1 MDLTIALKKENGSAV
16 NKHKHLAEK
25 TANPSSISGH
35 SHLTNA
41 AINNLTPSLFC
52 VLVCFKVWA
61 GHFTALYSSSLYT
74 MKMIKKKVLL
84 SETN

>member
-1 MDLTIALKKENGSAV
+1 MGLTIALKKGNGSTV

-25 TANPSSISGH
+25 TANPSLISRH

-61 GHFTALYSSSLYT
+61 GHFTALYSPSLYT
-74 MKMIKKKVLL
+74 MKTIKKCI
-84 SETN
+84 TI

>member
-1 MDLTIALKKENGSAV
+1 MDLTIALKKKNRSVV
-16 NKHKHLAEK
+16 NKHKRLAEK
-25 TANPSSISGH
+25 IANPSSISRH

-41 AINNLTPSLFC
+41 AVNNLTPSLLC

-61 GHFTALYSSSLYT
+61 GLFTALYSSSLYT
-74 MKMIKKKVLL
+74 MKMIKKNVLL